1 METII
6 VSPWSRFFIPT
17 FGIWASCG
25 ILAMMFHP
33 VGYFGVCYAIASGLF
48 WIPVAVCAFLR
59 PRPSSVEVL
68 LYRLGPVIMW
78 AVVEVCYVY
87 FRSHAA

>member
-1 METII
+1 METRI

-68 LYRLGPVIMW
+68 LYRLGPVMLW
-78 AVVEVCYVY
+78 AVVEVYYVY